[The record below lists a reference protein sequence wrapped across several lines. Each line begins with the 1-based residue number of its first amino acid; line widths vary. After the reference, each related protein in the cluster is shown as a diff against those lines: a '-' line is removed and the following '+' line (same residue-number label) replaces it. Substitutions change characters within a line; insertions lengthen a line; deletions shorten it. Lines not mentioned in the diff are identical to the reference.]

1 MAKTRQV
8 VFARALNEALR
19 EEFERDDSVFLV
31 GEEVGG
37 IFGVTRGLDRRFG
50 EKRVRC
56 TPISEAAFTGLAVGA
71 AMVGLRPIVEIM
83 YLDFVTVCWDQ
94 IANQAA
100 KLRYMSGGQI
110 SLPLVIRGQQGN
122 LTREAAQHSQQ
133 IEGWCAQVPGLKV
146 VMPATVEDAKGLLK
160 SAIRDDNPVIFV
172 EHRGLYDLKGPM
184 PKGEYTTPLGV
195 AKVHREGT
203 DITVVATSLALQKAL
218 AAAEALADEIS
229 VEVVDPRTL
238 VPLDTE
244 TILQSVRKTGR
255 LLVAHDAPVR
265 LGFGAEVVRA
275 VTEEAFAALQ
285 TAPRVVGGTNL
296 PMPYSSVLEDACI
309 PSEDDITQAIRQ
321 VVKS

>member
-1 MAKTRQV
+1 LAKTRQV